1 MVHLR
6 EIKGSAVGFGNQG
19 ALYGNAMTWW
29 DHETGSVWSQPTG
42 EAILGSRKGLTLEL
56 LPSTLTTWGAWKASH
71 PETLALDAPG
81 GPQRFQ
87 LDEMVVVVHLGDST
101 ATFPIDVLQEV
112 GAINDTVNGVPVA
125 VVWAD
130 EQWTVFA
137 RGDFGLALVDGVLRD
152 PETGTTW
159 DAVRG
164 FGLSGPLATE
174 PLPHIAAFTSFP
186 EDVAT
191 FYPEERAWGQ

>member
-6 EIKGSAVGFGNQG
+6 EIEGSAVGFGNQG

-42 EAILGSRKGLTLEL
+42 EAILGPRKGFALEL

-71 PETLALDAPG
+71 PESLALDAPG
-81 GPQRFQ
+81 GPERFQ
-87 LDEMVVVVHLGDST
+87 LDEMVVLVDLGDETS
-101 ATFPIDVLQEV
+101 AFPIGVLQQV
-112 GAINDTVNGVPVA
+112 GIINDTVNGVPVV
-125 VVWAD
+125 VVWAED
-130 EQWTVFA
+130 QWTVFA
-137 RGDFGLALVDGVLRD
+137 RGDAEIELVDGVLRD
-152 PETGTTW
+152 PGTGSTW

-164 FGLSGPLATE
+164 FGITGPLAGE

-186 EDVAT
+186 EDVLT
-191 FYPEERAWGQ
+191 FYPEASFWGE